1 MLINNKEADYV
12 NEQLNNIL
20 NDKKRKI
27 ESSKN
32 ILKSKFLTF
41 QSTKVIF
48 RNSNLSYLLNF
59 KTKIRDFHL
68 QV

>member
-41 QSTKVIF
+41 
-48 RNSNLSYLLNF
+48 
-59 KTKIRDFHL
+59 
-68 QV
+68 

>member
-27 ESSKN
+27 KSSQN

-41 QSTKVIF
+41 
-48 RNSNLSYLLNF
+48 
-59 KTKIRDFHL
+59 
-68 QV
+68 

>member
-27 ESSKN
+27 KSSKN

>member
-27 ESSKN
+27 KSSKN

-41 QSTKVIF
+41 
-48 RNSNLSYLLNF
+48 
-59 KTKIRDFHL
+59 
-68 QV
+68 

>member
-1 MLINNKEADYV
+1 MLINNKEADCV

-41 QSTKVIF
+41 
-48 RNSNLSYLLNF
+48 
-59 KTKIRDFHL
+59 
-68 QV
+68 

>member
-1 MLINNKEADYV
+1 MLKKINNKEADYV

-41 QSTKVIF
+41 
-48 RNSNLSYLLNF
+48 
-59 KTKIRDFHL
+59 
-68 QV
+68 